1 MRSDEDVKR
10 YVEDELKWDPNVDS
24 TDIAVAA
31 RNGIVTLAGFVRSLA
46 DKFVAESAAKRV
58 AGVVGLANDLEVR
71 LPGADKRPDPEIA
84 CDVVAEVKSWLPDAW
99 QHGRTVVRD
108 GWVTLEGEVE
118 WNYQRDYAERA
129 VHWIGGIKG
138 ISNLIL
144 LHPRVAAAEIRH
156 EIEEAFRRNALIDAD
171 RVTVD
176 ASGGEVILRGTLRS
190 CAERQDA
197 ERAAW
202 AAPGVIR
209 VDNQIT
215 VSP

>member
-84 CDVVAEVKSWLPDAW
+84 RDVVAEVKSWLPDAW
-99 QHGRTVVRD
+99 QQRQTSRQGRLGDPRRRSRVELSAGLCGTSSSLDWRDQGHQQFDPPTPAGSSRRDKTRDRGSVSTQCADRCRSGHGRC
-108 GWVTLEGEVE
+108 E
-118 WNYQRDYAERA
+118 WR
-129 VHWIGGIKG
+129 
-138 ISNLIL
+138 
-144 LHPRVAAAEIRH
+144 
-156 EIEEAFRRNALIDAD
+156 
-171 RVTVD
+171 
-176 ASGGEVILRGTLRS
+176 
-190 CAERQDA
+190 
-197 ERAAW
+197 
-202 AAPGVIR
+202 
-209 VDNQIT
+209 
-215 VSP
+215 